1 VAFAGAGVALL
12 AGIIGFTSQLLFYTP
27 HDPVGNF
34 FGPASYLVPTVVAI
48 AVLLRINRL
57 VMVGLIQGMW
67 WPAVAYV
74 TQDLTDSALGQT
86 GGLTG
91 RFLAA
96 YHVGVVSDALGAG
109 AAILLVVCWSPAV
122 DWHPASRLRPLQVM
136 LLWGV
141 GLSQIAVLIFAVTQR
156 EFVAQAL
163 AELVIG
169 LAVTWYAVN
178 LRASALGG
186 ALVLGW
192 STVVVLGF
200 ISAMS
205 PWTAIGVLGCVL
217 MAAVVILAFIY
228 LRGPAHPGP
237 EFGADTADPTQP
249 GACDEIPASAP
260 STADP
265 APGQRAQLGNSPRHA
280 PRNDP
285 RAVDAPRTTYTFCF
299 HRGRHLIL
307 GILAAALGA
316 ACLAVLVGTLA
327 TAPSQ
332 LSMWDQI
339 LFAGGG
345 LALIWLGVRQFR
357 VGIQISDEK
366 LIIRNEWRSYTVN
379 VSEVR
384 AITLQPKSI
393 GQGPDHWM
401 PRVDLAG
408 GKNVWITNFDSG
420 RSDRQPKAEQ
430 AATLNEVRAL
440 LRVGGDNDLPEHETR

>member
-1 VAFAGAGVALL
+1 
-12 AGIIGFTSQLLFYTP
+12 
-27 HDPVGNF
+27 
-34 FGPASYLVPTVVAI
+34 
-48 AVLLRINRL
+48 
-57 VMVGLIQGMW
+57 
-67 WPAVAYV
+67 
-74 TQDLTDSALGQT
+74 
-86 GGLTG
+86 LTG

-109 AAILLVVCWSPAV
+109 AAILLVVSWSPAV

-136 LLWGV
+136 LLSGV

-217 MAAVVILAFIY
+217 MATVVILAFIY

-237 EFGADTADPTQP
+237 EFGADTADPAQP
-249 GACDEIPASAP
+249 GAGDEVPVSAP

-265 APGQRAQLGNSPRHA
+265 APGQRAELGNSPRYA
-280 PRNDP
+280 LRNDL
-285 RAVDAPRTTYTFCF
+285 RAVDAPGTTYAFCF
-299 HRGRHLIL
+299 HRGRHLIF
-307 GILAAALGA
+307 GILAVALGA
-316 ACLAVLVGTLA
+316 ACLALLVGTLA

-332 LSMWDQI
+332 LSMWDQF

-345 LALIWLGVRQFR
+345 LALIWLGARQFR
-357 VGIQISDEK
+357 VGIQISGDK
-366 LIIRNEWRSYTVN
+366 LIIRNEWRSHTVN

-384 AITLQPKSI
+384 AITLQPKSM

-401 PRVDLAG
+401 PRVDLTG
-408 GKNVWITNFDSG
+408 GKSVWITNFDSG
-420 RSDRQPKAEQ
+420 QSDRQPKAEQ
-430 AATLNEVRAL
+430 TAALNEVRAL
-440 LRVGGDNDLPEHETR
+440 LRVGGDNDFAEPETR